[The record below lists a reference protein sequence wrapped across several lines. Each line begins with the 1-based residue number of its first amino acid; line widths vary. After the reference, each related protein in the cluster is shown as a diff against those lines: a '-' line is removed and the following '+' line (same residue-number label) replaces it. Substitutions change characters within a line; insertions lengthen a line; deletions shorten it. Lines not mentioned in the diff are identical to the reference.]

1 MTGNRKGKEQKRFTM
16 QQTRKR
22 MVLRFPAET
31 VNEPITY
38 TLIRNYDV
46 MINILNA
53 DITHGK
59 EGNLLIE
66 ISGEKENVSA
76 AMVYLEKKQV
86 DISPVVKT
94 ILFNEHACIHCG
106 ACSSV
111 CFPGALE
118 MDPGSRQLQFTP
130 EKCVACELC
139 IRACPLQL
147 FELNFGV
154 N

>member
-1 MTGNRKGKEQKRFTM
+1 
-16 QQTRKR
+16 
-22 MVLRFPAET
+22 MVLRFPADT

-38 TLIRNYDV
+38 TLIKEYDV
-46 MINILNA
+46 LINILNA

-66 ISGEKENVSA
+66 MAGQEENINEAV
-76 AMVYLEKKQV
+76 VYLENKEV
-86 DISPVVKT
+86 EISPVVKT
-94 ILFNEHACIHCG
+94 ILFKETDCIHCG

-111 CFPGALE
+111 CFPGALN
-118 MDPGSRQLQFTP
+118 MDTVSRKLQFSP

>member
-1 MTGNRKGKEQKRFTM
+1 MVRKKQRL
-16 QQTRKR
+16 
-22 MVLRFPAET
+22 VLRFPAGS
-31 VNEPITY
+31 VDEPITY
-38 TLIRNYDV
+38 ILIKEYDV

-53 DITHGK
+53 DITHGR
-59 EGNLLIE
+59 EGNLLVE
-66 ISGEKENVSA
+66 ISGEKDSVDGALS
-76 AMVYLEKKQV
+76 YLKSKYV
-86 DISPVVKT
+86 DISPVFKT
-94 ILFNEHACIHCG
+94 ILFNQSECIHCG

-118 MDPGSRQLQFTP
+118 MDRKSRELRFSP

-139 IRACPLQL
+139 IKACPLQL

>member
-1 MTGNRKGKEQKRFTM
+1 
-16 QQTRKR
+16 
-22 MVLRFPAET
+22 
-31 VNEPITY
+31 
-38 TLIRNYDV
+38 

-66 ISGEKENVSA
+66 MVGEKGNVDKA
-76 AMVYLEKKQV
+76 VVYLESKQV
-86 DISPVVKT
+86 EISPVIKT
-94 ILFNEHACIHCG
+94 ILFNESACIHCG

-118 MDPGSRQLQFTP
+118 MDPDSRKLKFLP

-139 IRACPLQL
+139 IKACPLML

>member
-1 MTGNRKGKEQKRFTM
+1 
-16 QQTRKR
+16 
-22 MVLRFPAET
+22 MVLRFPADS

-38 TLIRNYDV
+38 NLIKEYDV
-46 MINILNA
+46 LINILNA

-66 ISGEKENVSA
+66 MVGDKGNVDKA
-76 AMVYLEKKQV
+76 VNYLGIKKV
-86 DISPVVKT
+86 EISPVVKT
-94 ILFNEHACIHCG
+94 ILFTESACIHCG

-118 MDPGSRQLQFTP
+118 MDSDSRELQFLP

-139 IRACPLQL
+139 IKACPLQL

>member
-1 MTGNRKGKEQKRFTM
+1 
-16 QQTRKR
+16 
-22 MVLRFPAET
+22 MVLRFPADS

-38 TLIRNYDV
+38 NLIKEYDV
-46 MINILNA
+46 LINILNA

-66 ISGEKENVSA
+66 MVGDKGNVDKA
-76 AMVYLEKKQV
+76 VIYLGKKKV
-86 DISPVVKT
+86 EISPVVKT
-94 ILFNEHACIHCG
+94 ILFTESACIHCG

-118 MDPGSRQLQFTP
+118 MDPDSRELQFLP

-139 IRACPLQL
+139 IKACPLQL

>member
-1 MTGNRKGKEQKRFTM
+1 MATKKHRL
-16 QQTRKR
+16 
-22 MVLRFPAET
+22 VLRFPAGS

-38 TLIRNYDV
+38 TLIKTYDV

-53 DITHGK
+53 DISHGR
-59 EGNLLIE
+59 EGNLLVE
-66 ISGEKENVSA
+66 ISGGKGSIDG
-76 AMVYLEKKQV
+76 AMSYLKSKKV

-94 ILFNEHACIHCG
+94 ILFSQSECIHCG

-111 CFPGALE
+111 CFPGALR
-118 MDPGSRQLQFTP
+118 MDAASRELQFIP
-130 EKCVACELC
+130 ENCVACELC
-139 IRACPLQL
+139 IKACPLQL

>member
-1 MTGNRKGKEQKRFTM
+1 MARTKR
-16 QQTRKR
+16 R
-22 MVLRFPAET
+22 MVLRFPADS

-38 TLIRNYDV
+38 TLIKEYDV
-46 MINILNA
+46 LINILNA

-66 ISGEKENVSA
+66 MIGDKEKVEQSVL
-76 AMVYLEKKQV
+76 YLESKQV
-86 DISPVVKT
+86 EISPVVKT
-94 ILFNEHACIHCG
+94 ILFNESACIHCG

-111 CFPGALE
+111 CFPGALN
-118 MDPGSRQLQFTP
+118 MDPESRKLEFSP
-130 EKCVACELC
+130 DKCVACELC
-139 IRACPLQL
+139 IKACPLQL

>member
-1 MTGNRKGKEQKRFTM
+1 
-16 QQTRKR
+16 

-38 TLIRNYDV
+38 TLIKEYDV
-46 MINILNA
+46 LINILNA

-59 EGNLLIE
+59 EGYLLIE
-66 ISGEKENVSA
+66 IAGEKGNVEKA
-76 AMVYLEKKQV
+76 VLYLEQMQV
-86 DISPVVKT
+86 EISPVIKT
-94 ILFNEHACIHCG
+94 ILFNEPFCIHCG

-118 MDPGSRQLQFTP
+118 MNSSSRKLEFVP

-139 IRACPLQL
+139 IKACPLQL
-147 FELNFGV
+147 FELNFGAS
-154 N
+154 

>member
-1 MTGNRKGKEQKRFTM
+1 MPETK
-16 QQTRKR
+16 KR
-22 MVLRFPAET
+22 MVLRFPADT

-38 TLIRNYDV
+38 NLIKEYDV
-46 MINILNA
+46 LINILNA

-66 ISGEKENVSA
+66 MIGHKGNVDK
-76 AMVYLEKKQV
+76 AMEYLESKQV
-86 DISPVVKT
+86 EISPVVKT
-94 ILFNEHACIHCG
+94 ILFNETVCIHCG

-111 CFPGALE
+111 CFPGALN
-118 MDPGSRQLQFTP
+118 MDPSTRKLQFSP

-139 IRACPLQL
+139 IKACPLQL

>member
-1 MTGNRKGKEQKRFTM
+1 
-16 QQTRKR
+16 
-22 MVLRFPAET
+22 MVLKFPAET

-38 TLIRNYDV
+38 NLIRNYDV

-66 ISGEKENVSA
+66 ISGTKENVTA
-76 AMVYLEKKQV
+76 AMSYLETRQV
-86 DISPVVKT
+86 EISPVVRT
-94 ILFNEHACIHCG
+94 ILFNERACIHCG

-118 MDPGSRQLQFTP
+118 MDPVSRRLQFLP

-147 FELNFGV
+147 FELNFGI

>member
-1 MTGNRKGKEQKRFTM
+1 MKRVK
-16 QQTRKR
+16 KR
-22 MVLRFPAET
+22 IVLRFPADT

-38 TLIRNYDV
+38 ILIKEYDV
-46 MINILNA
+46 QVNILNA

-66 ISGEKENVSA
+66 MSGVADHVDEA
-76 AMVYLEKKQV
+76 LVYLENKHV
-86 DISPVVKT
+86 EISPVVKT
-94 ILFNEHACIHCG
+94 ILFNEELCIHCG

-111 CFPGALE
+111 CFPGALS
-118 MDPGSRQLQFTP
+118 MDETSRKLKFLP
-130 EKCVACELC
+130 EECVACELC
-139 IRACPLQL
+139 IKACPLQL

>member
-1 MTGNRKGKEQKRFTM
+1 
-16 QQTRKR
+16 
-22 MVLRFPAET
+22 MVLRFPADS

-38 TLIRNYDV
+38 TLIKKYDV
-46 MINILNA
+46 LINILNA

-66 ISGEKENVSA
+66 MAGDKGNVDKA
-76 AMVYLEKKQV
+76 VIYLENKQV
-86 DISPVVKT
+86 EISPVVKT
-94 ILFNEHACIHCG
+94 ILFTESACIHCG

-118 MDPGSRQLQFTP
+118 MDPDSRELQFLP

-139 IRACPLQL
+139 IKACPLQL

>member
-1 MTGNRKGKEQKRFTM
+1 
-16 QQTRKR
+16 
-22 MVLRFPAET
+22 MVLRFPADT

-38 TLIRNYDV
+38 TLIKEYDV
-46 MINILNA
+46 LINILNA

-66 ISGEKENVSA
+66 IAGDKDKVKKSVA
-76 AMVYLEKKQV
+76 YLESKQV
-86 DISPVVKT
+86 EISPVIKT
-94 ILFNEHACIHCG
+94 ILFNETACIHCG

-111 CFPGALE
+111 CFPGALNME
-118 MDPGSRQLQFTP
+118 SESRKLKFSP

-139 IRACPLQL
+139 IKACPLML

>member
-1 MTGNRKGKEQKRFTM
+1 MT
-16 QQTRKR
+16 QTKKR

-38 TLIRNYDV
+38 TLIKEYDV
-46 MINILNA
+46 LINILNA

-66 ISGEKENVSA
+66 MIGPKTSVDK
-76 AMVYLEKKQV
+76 AMSYLENMQV

-94 ILFNEHACIHCG
+94 ILFNDSNCIHCG

-111 CFPGALE
+111 CFSGALN
-118 MDPGSRQLQFTP
+118 MDPASWELQFTP
-130 EKCVACELC
+130 EKCIACELC
-139 IRACPLQL
+139 IKACPLQL

>member
-1 MTGNRKGKEQKRFTM
+1 
-16 QQTRKR
+16 

-38 TLIRNYDV
+38 NLIKEYDV
-46 MINILNA
+46 LVNILNA

-66 ISGEKENVSA
+66 MAGNESNVNEA
-76 AMVYLEKKQV
+76 LVYLESRQV
-86 DISPVVKT
+86 LISPVVKT
-94 ILFNEHACIHCG
+94 ILFNEPLCIHCG

-111 CFPGALE
+111 CFSGALE
-118 MDPGSRQLQFTP
+118 MDRDSRKLQFAP

>member
-1 MTGNRKGKEQKRFTM
+1 
-16 QQTRKR
+16 

-38 TLIRNYDV
+38 ILIKEYDV
-46 MINILNA
+46 QVNILNA

-66 ISGEKENVSA
+66 MSGGEEHVDKA
-76 AMVYLEKKQV
+76 LVYLENKHV
-86 DISPVVKT
+86 EISPVVKT
-94 ILFNEHACIHCG
+94 ILFNEPLCIHCG

-111 CFPGALE
+111 CFPGALT
-118 MDPGSRQLQFTP
+118 MDESSRKLLFSP
-130 EKCVACELC
+130 ERCVACELC
-139 IRACPLQL
+139 IKACPLQL

>member
-1 MTGNRKGKEQKRFTM
+1 MAKTKR
-16 QQTRKR
+16 R
-22 MVLRFPAET
+22 MVWRFPADT

-38 TLIRNYDV
+38 TLIKEYDV
-46 MINILNA
+46 LINILNA

-66 ISGEKENVSA
+66 IAGEKENVDRSVA
-76 AMVYLEKKQV
+76 YLESKHV
-86 DISPVVKT
+86 EISPVVKT
-94 ILFNEHACIHCG
+94 ILFTEADCIHCG

-111 CFPGALE
+111 CFPGALD
-118 MDPGSRQLQFTP
+118 MDPDSRKLKFSP

-139 IRACPLQL
+139 IKACPLQL

>member
-1 MTGNRKGKEQKRFTM
+1 
-16 QQTRKR
+16 

-38 TLIRNYDV
+38 ILIKEYDV
-46 MINILNA
+46 QVNILNA

-66 ISGEKENVSA
+66 MAGGEDHVDEA
-76 AMVYLEKKQV
+76 LVYLENKQV
-86 DISPVVKT
+86 EISPVIKT
-94 ILFNEHACIHCG
+94 ILFNESQCIHCG

-111 CFPGALE
+111 CFPGALT
-118 MDPGSRQLQFTP
+118 MDDPSRKLQFSP
-130 EKCVACELC
+130 DRCVACELC
-139 IRACPLQL
+139 IKACPLQL